1 MVDFARMLA
10 LDDHRWMTMTGGYRL
25 PFDPRPLLS
34 ELQSSKDTAPI
45 WSKLWDELHHQGD
58 VGEASYAAVPH
69 LVDIYRRRGQ
79 IDWNAYAIVA
89 IIELAR
95 KKGTNPDVPEWMSGD
110 YFSAIQELANIGTRE
125 IRTADA
131 PETVRAIL
139 SMIAIAKGLPIH
151 ANFLLKYSEEEMLEF
166 EAHL

>member
-1 MVDFARMLA
+1 
-10 LDDHRWMTMTGGYRL
+10 MTGGYRL

-69 LVDIYRRRGQ
+69 LVDICRRRGQ

-95 KKGTNPDVPEWMSGD
+95 KKGTNPDAPEWMSGD

>member
-1 MVDFARMLA
+1 MQRFLTSRI
-10 LDDHRWMTMTGGYRL
+10 
-25 PFDPRPLLS
+25 S
-34 ELQSSKDTAPI
+34 
-45 WSKLWDELHHQGD
+45 
-58 VGEASYAAVPH
+58 
-69 LVDIYRRRGQ
+69 
-79 IDWNAYAIVA
+79 
-89 IIELAR
+89 IEDAGKSIETLTRSLRSLNSR
-95 KKGTNPDVPEWMSGD
+95 KQGTNSDVPEWLSRD

-151 ANFLLKYSEEEMLEF
+151 ANFLLKYSEDEMLEF